1 MQANLKLLDIARDR
15 RETLTK
21 EKEKRNVRKRQT
33 TTTNTFLLLYRKIY
47 ILLEGHLKKFSFYCY
62 ICISF
67 FTSQVIGNAV
77 TKYQHPYRHA
87 LVL

>member
-33 TTTNTFLLLYRKIY
+33 TTTTNTFLLLYRKIY

-62 ICISF
+62 ICITVFS
-67 FTSQVIGNAV
+67 
-77 TKYQHPYRHA
+77 R
-87 LVL
+87 LRLLEM